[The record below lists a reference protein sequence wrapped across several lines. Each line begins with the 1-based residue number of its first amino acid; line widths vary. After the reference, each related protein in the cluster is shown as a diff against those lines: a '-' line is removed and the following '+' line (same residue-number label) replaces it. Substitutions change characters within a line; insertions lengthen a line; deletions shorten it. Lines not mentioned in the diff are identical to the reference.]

1 MSRVNISDPM
11 YAKYSVSGSTVSYSN
26 GGSAGYARSVDV
38 SIDDSEDNEL
48 YGDGVIVAVD
58 RKFAGGTLTV
68 GTTEMDDATV
78 AAMLGVTQSAI
89 TGITA
94 ITDTNPKELI
104 YDDNIDT
111 PYVGFG
117 FIIEGNVDDAE
128 DPTGDPYYRA
138 VVFAK
143 IMFSQPSI
151 SLETREKDIN
161 WQTPELSG
169 KILRDDSADHVWK
182 REATFTTKAQ
192 ALAYLKNRLNIT

>member
-1 MSRVNISDPM
+1 MSIVNISDLM

-38 SIDDSEDNEL
+38 SLDDSEDNEL
-48 YGDGVIVAVD
+48 YGDGVLVAVG
-58 RKFAGGTLTV
+58 RKFGGGTITV
-68 GTTEMDDATV
+68 GTTELDDATV

-143 IMFSQPSI
+143 IMFSLPDSR
-151 SLETREKDIN
+151 LATREKDID

>member
-1 MSRVNISDPM
+1 MSMVNISDPM
-11 YAKYSVSGSTVSYSN
+11 YAKYSASGTTVSYSN

-38 SIDDSEDNEL
+38 SLDDSEDNEL

-58 RKFAGGTLTV
+58 RKFAGGTITV

-111 PYVGFG
+111 PYVGYG
-117 FIIEGNVDDAE
+117 FVIEGNVDDAE

-143 IMFSQPSI
+143 IMFSLPDS
-151 SLETREKDIN
+151 SLATREKDID

>member
-1 MSRVNISDPM
+1 M
-11 YAKYSVSGSTVSYSN
+11 
-26 GGSAGYARSVDV
+26 DV
-38 SIDDSEDNEL
+38 SIEDSEDNEL

-58 RKFAGGTLTV
+58 RKFAGGKLTV

-78 AAMLGVTQSAI
+78 AAMLGVKQASI
-89 TGITA
+89 TGISGV
-94 ITDTNPKELI
+94 TDTSVKELI
-104 YDDNIDT
+104 YDDDIDT
-111 PYVGFG
+111 PYVGYG

-143 IMFSQPSI
+143 IMFSLPSS

-161 WQTPELSG
+161 WQTPELTG

-192 ALAYLKNRLNIT
+192 ALAYLKARLNIT

>member
-1 MSRVNISDPM
+1 MSAVNISDPM

-26 GGSAGYARSVDV
+26 GGSAGYARRVDV
-38 SIDDSEDNEL
+38 SIEDSEDNEL

-58 RKFAGGTLTV
+58 RKFAGGTITV

-78 AAMLGVTQSAI
+78 AAMLGVKQSAI

-117 FIIEGNVDDAE
+117 FVIEGNVDDAE

-143 IMFSQPSI
+143 IMFSLPGN
-151 SLETREKDIN
+151 SLATREKDID

-182 REATFTTKAQ
+182 REATFTTKTQ

>member
-1 MSRVNISDPM
+1 MSMVNISDPM

-38 SIDDSEDNEL
+38 SIEDSEDNEL

-111 PYVGFG
+111 PYVGYG

-143 IMFSQPSI
+143 IMFSLPDS
-151 SLETREKDIN
+151 SLATRGKDID

-182 REATFTTKAQ
+182 REETFTTKAQ